1 MISSTSKNPDL
12 LAPLTPSPGTP
23 GEGRGEGLGKKL
35 PHCRLAHASTFS
47 YPKNFFRKI
56 PGFLKNRYKTL
67 IPFGTQASS
76 EHSKAVEDAKQLKL
90 RYFYFPLLHAGV
102 RKSAASTARSPRRR
116 IPLQFTPSFFKASA
130 LALSLIP
137 VLSGLFRNRS
147 TSCSSAS
154 PSRYQPIMFRIALFG
169 FLPLIS

>member
-1 MISSTSKNPDL
+1 MTFGPKP
-12 LAPLTPSPGTP
+12 
-23 GEGRGEGLGKKL
+23 L
-35 PHCRLAHASTFS
+35 PHLPQTPQLVAECYL
-47 YPKNFFRKI
+47 
-56 PGFLKNRYKTL
+56 LL